1 MGSVLEI
8 NPVSSRR
15 LSYVPSDFATS
26 LSDFESVSSDW
37 EKVGGYIQSAID
49 IVEEKLQPSMNEP
62 NSEEEGNADSQQGN
76 SSLSQHI
83 SARVEF
89 TGPIPLPETLE
100 QYNRIL
106 PSAADRIISMAER
119 EQEHRHKMQE
129 KLVDSQVLDKK
140 QERTEKR
147 LEQVFGL
154 TIGVVTI
161 IAGSA
166 TVVLNS
172 SIAGE
177 VAGGLIGSS
186 GVIGLVSVFVLGR
199 REQKS
204 AQYAQLE
211 SSDIEDEAGSI

>member
-1 MGSVLEI
+1 
-8 NPVSSRR
+8 
-15 LSYVPSDFATS
+15 
-26 LSDFESVSSDW
+26 
-37 EKVGGYIQSAID
+37 
-49 IVEEKLQPSMNEP
+49 MNDP
-62 NSEEEGNADSQQGN
+62 NSEEVAEEVSAEETNVDPQRGAN
-76 SSLSQHI
+76 LSHQF
-83 SARVEF
+83 SASVEI
-89 TGPIPLPETLE
+89 TGPIPSPTILE

-119 EQEHRHKMQE
+119 EQEHGHKMQE
-129 KLVDSQVLDKK
+129 KLVDSQILDKK

-147 LEQVFGL
+147 LGQIFGL
-154 TIGVVTI
+154 TIGVVAI
-161 IAGSA
+161 LAGSA

-211 SSDIEDEAGSI
+211 SSDIEDETGSI